1 MTTLQIDQVEYAR
14 LCDFHDAWVEY
25 ELAMA
30 TGDSDLVKRKRRGLI
45 AMHQA
50 VNAARTLDYP
60 AIAGRKP

>member
-1 MTTLQIDQVEYAR
+1 LTTQQIDRVEYVR

-30 TGDSDLVKRKRRGLI
+30 TGDPELVKRKRRGMI

-50 VNAARTLDYP
+50 VNAARTDVNP
-60 AIAGRKP
+60 